1 MKKRAL
7 SILIALALCLSL
19 LPGTARAAEAG
30 GPGVII
36 GSVTLESGKQYVA
49 GEYGVVEKTSDTP
62 AGAPYLDYN
71 DGVLTVHGQMDL
83 KNRSFYIDGGVTFTG
98 GEDSCLETGSTYLS
112 SGILTLSGNVDFKPR
127 ELIGNYSGSPVT
139 KLTTTDSYSGD
150 VAIGFSTS
158 VVLDVKNSASIS
170 ITGNVNFSSNVPQD
184 PMTLKSTG
192 NINIT
197 SLLQYHTFTIAGKN
211 VSLTGGPAFMGNS
224 LTITAEQDVTIESS
238 SPAIMGAA
246 VISAGGNVTISG
258 SIPAKA
264 YNSAGGLTVKNAQ
277 TVSIQGNTDAD
288 NSSIAKLLAVPVTF
302 DNCGNVTVTDTG
314 TGEILKE
321 GVAVTSNC
329 PWTATAG
336 GKTVTIP
343 SGSWTYGGN
352 ISSTLNATTG
362 TYVINSANPIVY
374 DAGEGK
380 IFYKPA
386 AEGTPAVLT
395 LDGASFAEALRIQ
408 PVSPVQM
415 ELKGNN
421 QIKEITTGTQALT
434 LTGTGSF
441 NGILYTSAFTNRST
455 GTLNALVGVA
465 IPGGNHYSNTV
476 YGKCKT
482 SDIGFYVTERSPCT
496 IAEGAVLTVDTENGI
511 LFIGLASLTNNGTII
526 NNSVITINDVS
537 SSTADADISA
547 FIKELKLTGTG
558 SVTVKKVGADS
569 TGTETY
575 TNSGLKLL
583 PPAGTGGA
591 LDLSSAGTDDTSN
604 WDTQGYKWENV
615 VKDTNSGAITSAT
628 LTLAE
633 GFNATSVTLPDA
645 AVTIVTTGESRI
657 GTLSAGNDPNNAKLT
672 FSGPGK
678 LTITEHVEISGG
690 AGNIIT
696 VNEGAKVVANNGI
709 SIGASGGI
717 DSTVTVNGT
726 LTVAQGT
733 GTSAIYGGKVS
744 VGDTGVLEVSGE
756 NGVQLNGMTNDFS
769 NLFTVIGN
777 GRFTADCSEYNII
790 VNVSGVNTLPK
801 DENGNPDVKAVI
813 SLTDEY
819 LPDDCEAKLSEDGK
833 QIDLIRKSTGEVYK
847 GPLTIHKNHVW
858 SSDWTDGG
866 EDTHY
871 HACTYPGCTAKN
883 DESPHYYAHGTNA
896 CRDCGHTRPAGAPD
910 SDSGSSGDFIG
921 SFGGF
926 DGFSNRDSGYTVT
939 VEESSHGKVSSDRVR
954 AGSGSAVTLTV
965 TPDSGYILDVL
976 TVTDSQGNDVG
987 LTQED
992 GGKYTFIMP
1001 DRDVTVR
1008 ASFVRAVCT
1017 GDADCPSRAFPDLDT
1032 GSWYHEAVDYVLR
1045 SGLMDG
1051 YTGGLFGPNDPL
1063 SRVQFAQILYNRA
1076 GRPAVT
1082 GSRVF
1087 TDTAPGAWYADAVAW
1102 AVGQDIA
1109 GGYGDGRFG
1118 PDDPITREQLAAI
1131 LWRYAGRPEPPD
1143 LLLTFSDADQISPWA
1158 AAPLRWAVERGIVSG
1173 KGSGILDPQG
1183 TATRA
1188 EAAQMLKNFLEQ
1200 QH

>member
-1 MKKRAL
+1 MKKRVF
-7 SILIALALCLSL
+7 SILTALALCLAL
-19 LPGTARAAEAG
+19 LPGTARAAEG
-30 GPGVII
+30 DPGV
-36 GSVTLESGKQYVA
+36 SVNNSPLVSGKQYVA
-49 GEYGVVEKTSDTP
+49 DGSGVVEKTETTP
-62 AGAPYLDYN
+62 AGTPYLDYTN
-71 DGVLTVHGQMDL
+71 GVLTVHGQMDL
-83 KNRSFYIDGGVTFTG
+83 KTCYFRITGNVTFTG
-98 GEDSCLETGSTYLS
+98 GEGSCLETNQTYLDNS
-112 SGILTLSGNVDFKPR
+112 TLTLSGSVDFKPQS
-127 ELIGNYSGSPVT
+127 LSGNMSASPAN
-139 KLTTTDSYSGD
+139 KLTTTNDYSGD
-150 VAIGFSTS
+150 IAIQSTS
-158 VVLDVKNSASIS
+158 FLVLWDVKNSASIS
-170 ITGNVNFSSNVPQD
+170 ITGAVNYLSNPPTD
-184 PMTLKSTG
+184 PMTLRSAG
-192 NINIT
+192 DINVT
-197 SLLQYHTFTIAGKN
+197 SMLQHHTVMVAGKN
-211 VSLTGGPAFMGNS
+211 VSLKNGPVFMGTS

-277 TVSIQGNTDAD
+277 TVSIQGNTDAS
-288 NSSIAKLLAVPVTF
+288 NESIAHLLAVPVTF
-302 DNCGNVTVTDTG
+302 ENCGNVAVTDTG

-343 SGSWTYGGN
+343 SGSWTYGGD
-352 ISSTLNATTG
+352 ISNTLNTTAG
-362 TYVINSANPIVY
+362 MHVINSANPIVY

-395 LDGASFAEALRIQ
+395 LDGASFNETLRIQ
-408 PVSPVQM
+408 SSDPVQM

-441 NGILYTSAFTNRST
+441 AGTLLASEFTKNST
-455 GTLNALVGVA
+455 GTLNAVVGVSGQSGA
-465 IPGGNHYSNTV
+465 YSYTV
-476 YGKCKT
+476 YGERST
-482 SDIGFYVTERSPCT
+482 SDRVFNVDTSVPLT
-496 IAEGAVLTVDTENGI
+496 IAEGAVLTVDKANSFTINGPA
-511 LFIGLASLTNNGTII
+511 GLTNNGTII
-526 NNSVITINDVS
+526 NNAGITIN
-537 SSTADADISA
+537 ADQSADDEDISA
-547 FIKELKLTGTG
+547 FIKSLNLTGTG
-558 SVTVKKVGADS
+558 NLSVRKGSGSAD
-569 TGTETY
+569 TY

-583 PPAGTGGA
+583 APAGTGGA
-591 LDLSSAGTDDTSN
+591 LDLSNAGTDDTSN

-615 VKDTNSGAITSAT
+615 VKDQVSGEITSGT
-628 LTLAE
+628 LTLAP

-657 GTLSAGNDPNNAKLT
+657 GTLSAGSNPQKTELT
-672 FSGPGK
+672 FSGTGP
-678 LTITEHVEISGG
+678 L
-690 AGNIIT
+690 T
-696 VNEGAKVVANNGI
+696 VNERINLAGGSGNTITVATDAQVTTNNGI
-709 SIGASGGI
+709 YVG
-717 DSTVTVNGT
+717 STGESSVTVSGT
-726 LTVAQGT
+726 LTAAGNT
-733 GTSAIYGGKVS
+733 TAAISAGKVS
-744 VGDTGVLEVSGE
+744 VDTTGILEVSGKY
-756 NGVQLNGMTNDFS
+756 GVELRGMYTGSEYLFT
-769 NLFTVIGN
+769 NLFTVTGN
-777 GRFTADCSEYNII
+777 GRFTANCSDYNVRVQAAGSSFPAGTTAAGAINLGPEYM
-790 VNVSGVNTLPK
+790 
-801 DENGNPDVKAVI
+801 PDG
-813 SLTDEY
+813 
-819 LPDDCEAKLSEDGK
+819 CEARLNGAQIKLVRISDG
-833 QIDLIRKSTGEVYK
+833 QELT

-896 CRDCGHTRPAGAPD
+896 CRDCGHARPAGAPD

-954 AGSGSAVTLTV
+954 AGSGSAVTLTAS
-965 TPDSGYILDVL
+965 PDSGYILDVL
-976 TVTDSQGNDVG
+976 TVTDSQGDDVG